1 MAKHTDKAAGSELPT
16 PADGQRRGFL
26 TKLAAIVVGG
36 IVSFVPAAA
45 GLVAFFDPLRRKSGK
60 GEFIRVATLD
70 SLAGEAPQM
79 FQVIADKQDAWNL
92 YPKEPLGGVYLRK
105 TAAGDVECL
114 NATCPH
120 AGCIVDFVA
129 DKGVFKCPC
138 HNSSFEA
145 DGTRI
150 DPEKC
155 PSPRDLDTLVVD
167 QDRLK
172 QTGEIFV
179 EYRNFRTGSEEKV
192 ANE

>member
-1 MAKHTDKAAGSELPT
+1 MAKHTDKAAGGEVPA

-26 TKLAAIVVGG
+26 TKLVAIVVGG
-36 IVSFVPAAA
+36 IVSVVPAAA
-45 GLVAFFDPLRRKSGK
+45 GLVAFFDPVRRKSGQ
-60 GEFIRVATLD
+60 GGFIRVATLD
-70 SLAGEAPQM
+70 SLAGESPQF

-120 AGCIVDFVA
+120 AGCNVDFVPE
-129 DKGVFKCPC
+129 KSVFKCPC

-150 DPEKC
+150 DPEHC
-155 PSPRDLDTLVVD
+155 PSPRDLDTLEVD
-167 QDRLK
+167 QDQLK
-172 QTGEIFV
+172 QTGEILV
-179 EYRNFRTGSEEKV
+179 QYRNFRTGLAKKV
-192 ANE
+192 PDE